1 MASEDA
7 VWRWYFCGK
16 KRLAIYKMYG
26 TITKPWRGES
36 RLLLKERNLS
46 DPYFWPM
53 LDLGGRL
60 TEERKYVLAL
70 LAVPKH
76 RSKKHLWNRC
86 NANCGKRNL
95 KRLGMCHE
103 SKFSG
108 KGGLFG
114 WPIARPHSWPMFW
127 PIRDYHTMDWADFI
141 GFMTSGFSVKKR
153 EKPLKRQGKLDFLQL
168 ITRRS

>member
-1 MASEDA
+1 
-7 VWRWYFCGK
+7 
-16 KRLAIYKMYG
+16 MYG

-36 RLLLKERNLS
+36 RLLLKERKLP
-46 DPYFWPM
+46 DLYFWPM

-76 RSKKHLWNRC
+76 RYKKRRWNRC
-86 NANCGKRNL
+86 KANFKKVNP
-95 KRLGMCHE
+95 KWSWMCRK
-103 SKFSG
+103 SKFSA

-153 EKPLKRQGKLDFLQL
+153 EKPLKCQGKLDFLQL
-168 ITRRS
+168 ITGRS

>member
-1 MASEDA
+1 MSFDERKDLQFIKCMVQSRNPGEGRA
-7 VWRWYFCGK
+7 VFSWRRENCLTHIF
-16 KRLAIYKMYG
+16 
-26 TITKPWRGES
+26 
-36 RLLLKERNLS
+36 
-46 DPYFWPM
+46 DPYWIWA
-53 LDLGGRL
+53 GRL

-70 LAVPKH
+70 LSVPKH
-76 RSKKHLWNRC
+76 RSKKRIWNRC
-86 NANCGKRNL
+86 NANCGKWNL

-153 EKPLKRQGKLDFLQL
+153 EKPLKCQGKLDFLQL